1 MSPEEYVGYEN
12 LIRFIEDRE
21 IHRLEGDIIEIGAY
35 MGGGTVKL
43 AGFAR
48 KHHKKVFAVDTFDP
62 GADGT
67 VGRGGVTAGEVYQAF
82 LEGPSM
88 FEVYRDTT
96 RGWDNIVTIRQDS
109 RQLTFPEDQRFC
121 FGFVD
126 GCHQQAGV
134 ESDFA
139 LIWPHLVSGGAIGFH
154 DYKFADW
161 PEVTPAVDGIISAHG
176 DEIAGVEEV
185 EGRSGV
191 LTLILVKRQASG
203 CT

>member
-12 LIRFIEDRE
+12 LIRFIEDRA

-43 AGFAR
+43 ARFAAACR
-48 KHHKKVFAVDTFDP
+48 KKVFAVDTFDP

-88 FEVYRDTT
+88 FQVYRETT
-96 RGWDNIVTIRQDS
+96 RGCDNIVTIRKDS
-109 RQLTFPEDQRFC
+109 REVTFPAGQRFC
-121 FGFVD
+121 FGFID
-126 GCHQQAGV
+126 GCHQKACV

-139 LIWPHLVSGGAIGFH
+139 LVWPHLVAGGALGFH
-154 DYKFADW
+154 DYRFDDW
-161 PEVTPAVDGIISAHG
+161 PEVTPAVDGIVASHRG
-176 DEIAGVEEV
+176 EIAAVEEV
-185 EGRSGV
+185 AGRSGV
-191 LTLILVKRQASG
+191 LTLLIVKRRA
-203 CT
+203 